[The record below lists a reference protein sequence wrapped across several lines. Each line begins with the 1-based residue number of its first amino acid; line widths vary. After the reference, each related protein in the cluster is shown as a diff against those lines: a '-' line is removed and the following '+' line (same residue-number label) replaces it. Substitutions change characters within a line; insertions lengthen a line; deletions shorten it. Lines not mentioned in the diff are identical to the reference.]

1 MAKKK
6 ELQNWDNPR
15 DFLNMDRNLVLAQ
28 VVQDFN
34 DSNNYQQN
42 AFKLFQ
48 DCYKMYRAYT
58 DEEDMREDGSNL
70 FIPYVF
76 NIVENAFPKIVK
88 SLFSVRPYIPFMP
101 VNANDKDST
110 QKAENMTK
118 LVEWELDN
126 KMKGRLVYNDILRS
140 ACMYGTAISKQTWKL
155 EERPVVKRA
164 EIAGYQTDPE
174 TGLTVSVTSMQPM
187 ETTEITYDAP
197 FMQNIELQDF
207 FFDPYGTDIDNCEY
221 VIHRYWLP
229 MHKIIQMAENK
240 QLDVDAET
248 IKKSLTPKGRTA
260 TQGREYD
267 KSTAINMGQ
276 KPNRSNEVEVLE
288 YWTNDLKCIVLNK
301 TLVALVTPN
310 PYWHRR
316 KPFSKW
322 ECVPVSGEFY
332 GIGIIEMCRQLQVE
346 LNTTRNQRIDNV
358 SFALNR
364 MYTILRTANIDTT
377 QLRSRPNGFI
387 EVDDHDDIKEL
398 PINEVKSSSYT
409 EETVIKNDMD
419 VTSGVY
425 NYTRGEP
432 ADRRETATTASI
444 LAQAGNDRFE
454 SQVLQIGWGGFSDSA
469 LQLAWLNRQYITV
482 DTEIAVVGDDG
493 KQSTIMVNQDNIDVD
508 LQIIPA
514 PSSLFSAANK
524 QIQQNALVQLSNIMV
539 NNPNVNQQ
547 EFLRRVF
554 EAFDFT
560 DPEALIANPNPA
572 PEQAPEQTQSPSDA
586 TTQEDIL
593 NAANATGSEE
603 GEEGTN
609 LTNADTGGQ
618 EMTENDTA
626 FLQNVGINA

>member
-6 ELQNWDNPR
+6 ELTSWDNPR
-15 DFLNMDRNLVLAQ
+15 DFLNMEDKLILERVVADFKDSESAQ
-28 VVQDFN
+28 SQH
-34 DSNNYQQN
+34 
-42 AFKLFQ
+42 FKLFEE
-48 DCYKMYRAYT
+48 CYKMYRAYI
-58 DEEDMREDGSNL
+58 EQENMREDGSNL
-70 FIPYVF
+70 FIPYIF

-88 SLFSVRPYIPFMP
+88 SLFTVRPYIPYLP
-101 VNANDKDST
+101 VNANDEESAK
-110 QKAENMTK
+110 KAENMTK

-126 KMKGRLVYNDILRS
+126 KMKGRLTYNEILRNT
-140 ACMYGTAISKQTWKL
+140 CIYGTAISKQTWKL
-155 EERPVVKRA
+155 EERTVVKRA
-164 EIAGYQTDPE
+164 EVAGYQTDPE
-174 TGLTVSVTSMQPM
+174 TGLTVTVSTMQPT

-197 FMQNIELQDF
+197 YMQNIDLENF

-229 MHKIIQMAENK
+229 MHKLIEMANAG
-240 QLDVDAET
+240 QLTIDAKTLKE
-248 IKKSLTPKGRTA
+248 KVNPSGRKSGDGA
-260 TQGREYD
+260 D
-267 KSTAINMGQ
+267 KLSKINMGA
-276 KPNRSNEVEVLE
+276 KPNRPNEVEVLE
-288 YWTNDLKCIVLNK
+288 YWTNDVKCIVLGQSV
-301 TLVALVTPN
+301 VALVTPN

-316 KPFSKW
+316 KPFTKW

-332 GIGIIEMCRQLQVE
+332 GIGIVEMCRQLQIE

-364 MYTILRTANIDTT
+364 MYTILRAANIDTT
-377 QLRSRPNGFI
+377 QLKSRPNGFI

-398 PINEVKSSSYT
+398 KINDVNSSAYT

-469 LQLAWLNRQYITV
+469 LQLAWLNRQYITI
-482 DTEIAVVGDDG
+482 DTQIAVVGDNG
-493 KQSTIMVNQDNIDVD
+493 QQSSVMINQDDIDVD

-524 QIQQNALVQLSNIMV
+524 QIQQNTLVQLANILV

-547 EFLRRVF
+547 EFLKRVF
-554 EAFDFT
+554 ETFDFT
-560 DPEALIANPNPA
+560 DPEKLLAQQQVQQPTQTTETVEQPQDANILQTTPAL
-572 PEQAPEQTQSPSDA
+572 
-586 TTQEDIL
+586 
-593 NAANATGSEE
+593 
-603 GEEGTN
+603 N
-609 LTNADTGGQ
+609 LTDSNTAAEGMEEEDA
-618 EMTENDTA
+618 A
-626 FLQNVGINA
+626 FLQNIGINA

>member
-1 MAKKK
+1 MAKKEIK
-6 ELQNWDNPR
+6 VWDNPR
-15 DFLNMDRNLVLAQ
+15 DFLNMDRADVLAR
-28 VVQDFN
+28 VIQDFN
-34 DSNNYQQN
+34 ESNAFQTES
-42 AFKLFQ
+42 FKLFEE
-48 DCYKMYRAYT
+48 CYKMYRAHT
-58 DEEDMREDGSNL
+58 DEKDLREDGSNL
-70 FIPYVF
+70 FIPYIF

-101 VNANDKDST
+101 VNANDADSSR
-110 QKAENMTK
+110 KAENMTK

-140 ACMYGTAISKQTWKL
+140 VCMYGTAISKQTWKL

-174 TGLTVSVTSMQPM
+174 TGLTVSVTTMQPV
-187 ETTEITYDAP
+187 ETTEIVYDAP
-197 FMQNIELQDF
+197 YMQNIELENF

-229 MHKIIQMAENK
+229 MHKIIEMANNG
-240 QLDVDAET
+240 QLDVTAKT
-248 IKKSLTPKGRTA
+248 IKEKLTA
-260 TQGREYD
+260 TGRKGNDSGYD
-267 KSTAINMGQ
+267 KSQAINMGS
-276 KPNRSNEVEVLE
+276 KPSRNNDVEVFE
-288 YWTNDLKCIVLNK
+288 YWTNDVKCIVLGR

-316 KPFSKW
+316 KPFTKW

-364 MYTILRTANIDTT
+364 MYTILRTANIDPT

-387 EVDDHDDIKEL
+387 EVDDHDDIKEMQV
-398 PINEVKSSSYT
+398 NEVKSSSYT

-482 DTEIAVVGDDG
+482 DTQIAVVGDDG
-493 KQSTIMVNQDNIDVD
+493 KQSTVMVNQDDIDVD

-539 NNPNVNQQ
+539 NNPNVNQA

-560 DPEALIANPNPA
+560 NPDALIVNTQTAT
-572 PEQAPEQTQSPSDA
+572 PEQPTTQPEQGTETLEPTSGTVNLTDA
-586 TTQEDIL
+586 
-593 NAANATGSEE
+593 NTGSEE
-603 GEEGTN
+603 MT
-609 LTNADTGGQ
+609 ADD
-618 EMTENDTA
+618 EA
-626 FLQNVGINA
+626 FLQNMGINA

>member
-6 ELQNWDNPR
+6 ELQSWDNPR

-34 DSNNYQQN
+34 DSNNYQKN
-42 AFKLFQ
+42 AFELFQ
-48 DCYKMYRAYT
+48 ECYKMYRAYT
-58 DEEDMREDGSNL
+58 DDENLREDGSNL
-70 FIPYVF
+70 FIPYIF

-101 VNANDKDST
+101 VNANDPDSSR
-110 QKAENMTK
+110 KAENMTK

-174 TGLTVSVTSMQPM
+174 TGLTVAVTNMQPV

-229 MHKIIQMAENK
+229 MHKIIQMSESE
-240 QLDVDAET
+240 QLDVDVKT
-248 IKKSLTPKGRTA
+248 IKEKLTPKGRTGE
-260 TQGREYD
+260 QGREYD
-267 KSTAINMGQ
+267 KSSAINMGQ

-301 TLVALVTPN
+301 SLVALVTPN

-332 GIGIIEMCRQLQVE
+332 GIGIIEMCRQLQIE

-387 EVDDHDDIKEL
+387 EVDDHDDIREMQTT
-398 PINEVKSSSYT
+398 EVKSSSYT

-482 DTEIAVVGDDG
+482 DTEIAVVGDNG
-493 KQSTIMVNQDNIDVD
+493 EQSTVMVNQDDIDVD

-539 NNPNVNQQ
+539 NNPNVNQE
-547 EFLRRVF
+547 EFLRRIF
-554 EAFDFT
+554 ESFDFT
-560 DPEALIANPNPA
+560 DPDKLIAKQTPVPQ
-572 PEQAPEQTQSPSDA
+572 QAPVNQAPSQDVENAVSPEN
-586 TTQEDIL
+586 T
-593 NAANATGSEE
+593 
-603 GEEGTN
+603 GEEGSTEEN
-609 LTNADTGGQ
+609 LTNANTGGE
-618 EMTENDTA
+618 EMTDNDIA

>member
-6 ELQNWDNPR
+6 ELQSWDNPR
-15 DFLNMDRNLVLAQ
+15 DFLNMDRDLVLKQ
-28 VVQDFN
+28 VIQDFN
-34 DSNNYQQN
+34 DSNTYQEN

-48 DCYKMYRAYT
+48 DCYKMYRAYI
-58 DEEDMREDGSNL
+58 EKENIREDGSNL
-70 FIPYVF
+70 FIPYIF
-76 NIVENAFPKIVK
+76 NIVENAYPKIVK

-101 VNANDKDST
+101 VNSNDADSAR
-110 QKAENMTK
+110 KAENMTK

-126 KMKGRLVYNDILRS
+126 KMKGRLVYNNILRS

-155 EERPVVKRA
+155 EERPVVKRT
-164 EIAGYQTDPE
+164 EVVGYQTDPE
-174 TGLTVSVTSMQPM
+174 TGLTVSVTSMQPT
-187 ETTEITYDAP
+187 ETMEITYDAP

-229 MHKIIQMAENK
+229 MHKIISMANGG
-240 QLDVDAET
+240 QLDIDEGT
-248 IKKSLTPKGRTA
+248 IKKKLTAIGR
-260 TQGREYD
+260 QSEND
-267 KSTAINMGQ
+267 KSSAINMGQ
-276 KPNRSNEVEVLE
+276 KPSRSNEVEVLE
-288 YWTNDLKCIVLNK
+288 YWTNDIKCIVLNK

-310 PYWHRR
+310 PYWHKR

-332 GIGIIEMCRQLQVE
+332 GIGIIEMCRQLQIE

-387 EVDDHDDIKEL
+387 EVDDHGDIKEL
-398 PINEVKSSSYT
+398 PINEVKASSYT

-493 KQSTIMVNQDNIDVD
+493 KQSTAMVNQDDIDVD
-508 LQIIPA
+508 LQIIPT

-524 QIQQNALVQLSNIMV
+524 QIQQNVLVQLANIMV
-539 NNPNVNQQ
+539 NNPNVNQE
-547 EFLRRVF
+547 EFLKRVF
-554 EAFDFT
+554 ESFDFT
-560 DPEALIANPNPA
+560 DPEKLLVSNQPTQQAQSTTEVNETLNPEVPA
-572 PEQAPEQTQSPSDA
+572 EPQVD
-586 TTQEDIL
+586 
-593 NAANATGSEE
+593 
-603 GEEGTN
+603 
-609 LTNADTGGQ
+609 LTNANTGG
-618 EMTENDTA
+618 EAMTEDDIS
-626 FLQNVGINA
+626 FLQNIGVNT

>member
-6 ELQNWDNPR
+6 ELQSWDNPR
-15 DFLNMDRNLVLAQ
+15 DFLNMDRDLVLKQ
-28 VVQDFN
+28 VIQDFN
-34 DSNNYQQN
+34 DSNAYQEN

-48 DCYKMYRAYT
+48 DCYKMYRAHI
-58 DEEDMREDGSNL
+58 EAENMREDGSNL
-70 FIPYVF
+70 FIPYIF
-76 NIVENAFPKIVK
+76 NIVENAYPKIVK

-101 VNANDKDST
+101 VNSNDADSAR
-110 QKAENMTK
+110 KAENMTK

-126 KMKGRLVYNDILRS
+126 KMKGRLVYNNILRS

-155 EERPVVKRA
+155 EERPVVKRT
-164 EIAGYQTDPE
+164 EVVGYQTDPE
-174 TGLTVSVTSMQPM
+174 TGLTVSVTSMQPT
-187 ETTEITYDAP
+187 ETREITYDAP

-229 MHKIIQMAENK
+229 MHKIISMADSG
-240 QLDVDAET
+240 QLDIDEGT
-248 IKKSLTPKGRTA
+248 IKKKLTAIGR
-260 TQGREYD
+260 QSEND
-267 KSTAINMGQ
+267 KSSAINMGQ
-276 KPNRSNEVEVLE
+276 KPARSNEVEVLE
-288 YWTNDLKCIVLNK
+288 YWTNDIKCIVLNK

-310 PYWHRR
+310 PYWHKR

-332 GIGIIEMCRQLQVE
+332 GIGIIEMCRQLQIE

-364 MYTILRTANIDTT
+364 MFTILRTANIDTT

-387 EVDDHDDIKEL
+387 EVDDHGDIKEL
-398 PINEVKSSSYT
+398 PINEVKASSYT

-493 KQSTIMVNQDNIDVD
+493 KQSTAMVNQDDIDVD
-508 LQIIPA
+508 LQIIPT

-524 QIQQNALVQLSNIMV
+524 QIQQNVLVQLANIMV
-539 NNPNVNQQ
+539 NNPNVNQE
-547 EFLRRVF
+547 EFLKRVF

-560 DPEALIANPNPA
+560 DPEKLLVSNQPTQQAQSATEVNETLNPEVPA
-572 PEQAPEQTQSPSDA
+572 EPQVD
-586 TTQEDIL
+586 
-593 NAANATGSEE
+593 
-603 GEEGTN
+603 
-609 LTNADTGGQ
+609 LTNANTGG
-618 EMTENDTA
+618 EAMTEDDIS
-626 FLQNVGINA
+626 FLQNIGVNT

>member
-1 MAKKK
+1 MAKKEIK
-6 ELQNWDNPR
+6 VWDNPR
-15 DFLNMDRNLVLAQ
+15 DFLNMDRADVLAR
-28 VVQDFN
+28 VIQDFN
-34 DSNNYQQN
+34 ESNAFQTES
-42 AFKLFQ
+42 FKLFEE
-48 DCYKMYRAYT
+48 CYKMYRAHT
-58 DEEDMREDGSNL
+58 DEKDLREDGSNL
-70 FIPYVF
+70 FIPYIF

-101 VNANDKDST
+101 VNANDADSSR
-110 QKAENMTK
+110 KAENMTK

-140 ACMYGTAISKQTWKL
+140 VCMYGTAISKQTWKL

-174 TGLTVSVTSMQPM
+174 TGLTVSVTTMQPV
-187 ETTEITYDAP
+187 ETTEIVYDAP
-197 FMQNIELQDF
+197 YMQNIELENF

-229 MHKIIQMAENK
+229 MHKIIEMANNG
-240 QLDVDAET
+240 QLDVTAKT
-248 IKKSLTPKGRTA
+248 IKEKLTA
-260 TQGREYD
+260 TGRKGNDSGYD
-267 KSTAINMGQ
+267 KAQAINMGS
-276 KPNRSNEVEVLE
+276 KPSRNNDVEVFE
-288 YWTNDLKCIVLNK
+288 YWTNDVKCIVLGR

-316 KPFSKW
+316 KPFTKW

-364 MYTILRTANIDTT
+364 MYTILRTANIDPT

-387 EVDDHDDIKEL
+387 EVDDHDDIKEMQV
-398 PINEVKSSSYT
+398 NEVKSSSYT

-482 DTEIAVVGDDG
+482 DTQIAVVGDDG
-493 KQSTIMVNQDNIDVD
+493 KQSTVMVNQDDIDVD

-539 NNPNVNQQ
+539 NNPNVNQA

-560 DPEALIANPNPA
+560 NPDALIANTQTA
-572 PEQAPEQTQSPSDA
+572 TPEQPTTQPEQGAETLEPTSE
-586 TTQEDIL
+586 TVNLTE
-593 NAANATGSEE
+593 ANTG
-603 GEEGTN
+603 GEEMT
-609 LTNADTGGQ
+609 ADD
-618 EMTENDTA
+618 EA
-626 FLQNVGINA
+626 FLQNMGINA

>member
-6 ELQNWDNPR
+6 ELQSWDNPR
-15 DFLNMDRNLVLAQ
+15 DFLNMDRDLVLKQ
-28 VVQDFN
+28 VIQDFN
-34 DSNNYQQN
+34 DSNAYQEN

-48 DCYKMYRAYT
+48 DCYKMYRAHI
-58 DEEDMREDGSNL
+58 EAENMREDGSNL
-70 FIPYVF
+70 FIPYIF
-76 NIVENAFPKIVK
+76 NIVENAYPKIVK

-101 VNANDKDST
+101 VNSNDADSSR
-110 QKAENMTK
+110 KAENMTK

-126 KMKGRLVYNDILRS
+126 KMKGRLVYNNILRS

-155 EERPVVKRA
+155 EERPVVKRT
-164 EIAGYQTDPE
+164 EVVGYQTDPE
-174 TGLTVSVTSMQPM
+174 TGLTVSVTSMQPT
-187 ETTEITYDAP
+187 ETREITYDAP

-229 MHKIIQMAENK
+229 MHKIISMADSG
-240 QLDVDAET
+240 QLDIDEGT
-248 IKKSLTPKGRTA
+248 IKKKLTAIGR
-260 TQGREYD
+260 QSEND
-267 KSTAINMGQ
+267 KSSAINMGQ
-276 KPNRSNEVEVLE
+276 KPARSNEVEVLE
-288 YWTNDLKCIVLNK
+288 YWTNDIKCIVLNK

-310 PYWHRR
+310 PYWHKR

-332 GIGIIEMCRQLQVE
+332 GIGIIEMCRQLQIE

-364 MYTILRTANIDTT
+364 MFTILRTANIDTT

-387 EVDDHDDIKEL
+387 EVDDHGDIKEL
-398 PINEVKSSSYT
+398 PINEVKASSYT

-493 KQSTIMVNQDNIDVD
+493 KQSTAMVNQDDIDVD
-508 LQIIPA
+508 LQIIPT

-524 QIQQNALVQLSNIMV
+524 QIQQNVLVQLANIMV
-539 NNPNVNQQ
+539 NNPNVNQE
-547 EFLRRVF
+547 EFLKRIF

-560 DPEALIANPNPA
+560 DPEKLLVSNQPTQQSQSATEVNETLNPEVPA
-572 PEQAPEQTQSPSDA
+572 EPQVD
-586 TTQEDIL
+586 
-593 NAANATGSEE
+593 
-603 GEEGTN
+603 
-609 LTNADTGGQ
+609 LTNANTGG
-618 EMTENDTA
+618 EAMTEDDIS
-626 FLQNVGINA
+626 FLQNIGVNT

>member
-6 ELQNWDNPR
+6 ELQSWDNPR
-15 DFLNMDRNLVLAQ
+15 DFLNMDRDLVLKQ
-28 VVQDFN
+28 VIQDFN
-34 DSNNYQQN
+34 DSNAYQEN

-48 DCYKMYRAYT
+48 DCYKMYRAHI
-58 DEEDMREDGSNL
+58 EAENMREDGSNL
-70 FIPYVF
+70 FIPYIF
-76 NIVENAFPKIVK
+76 NIVENAYPKIVK

-101 VNANDKDST
+101 VNSNDADSAR
-110 QKAENMTK
+110 KAENMTK

-126 KMKGRLVYNDILRS
+126 KMKGRLVYNNILRS

-155 EERPVVKRA
+155 EERPVVKRT
-164 EIAGYQTDPE
+164 EVVGYQTDPE
-174 TGLTVSVTSMQPM
+174 TGLTVSVTSMQPT
-187 ETTEITYDAP
+187 ETREITYDAP

-229 MHKIIQMAENK
+229 MHKIISMADSG
-240 QLDVDAET
+240 QLDIDEGT
-248 IKKSLTPKGRTA
+248 IKKKLTAIGR
-260 TQGREYD
+260 QSEND
-267 KSTAINMGQ
+267 KSSAINMGQ
-276 KPNRSNEVEVLE
+276 KPARSNEVEVLE
-288 YWTNDLKCIVLNK
+288 YWTNDIKCIVLNK

-310 PYWHRR
+310 PYWHKR

-332 GIGIIEMCRQLQVE
+332 GIGIIEMCRQLQIE

-364 MYTILRTANIDTT
+364 MFTILRTANIDTT

-387 EVDDHDDIKEL
+387 EVDDHGDIKEL
-398 PINEVKSSSYT
+398 PINEVKASSYT

-493 KQSTIMVNQDNIDVD
+493 KQSTAMVNQDDIDVD
-508 LQIIPA
+508 LQIIPT

-524 QIQQNALVQLSNIMV
+524 QIQQNVLVQLANIMV
-539 NNPNVNQQ
+539 NNPNVNQE
-547 EFLRRVF
+547 EFLKRVF

-560 DPEALIANPNPA
+560 DPEKLLVSNQPTQQEQSATEVNEALNPEVPA
-572 PEQAPEQTQSPSDA
+572 EPQVD
-586 TTQEDIL
+586 
-593 NAANATGSEE
+593 
-603 GEEGTN
+603 
-609 LTNADTGGQ
+609 LTNANTGG
-618 EMTENDTA
+618 EAMTEDDIS
-626 FLQNVGINA
+626 FLQNIGVNT

>member
-6 ELQNWDNPR
+6 ELQSWDNPR
-15 DFLNMDRNLVLAQ
+15 DFLNMDRDLVLKQ
-28 VVQDFN
+28 VIQDFN
-34 DSNNYQQN
+34 DSNAYQEN

-48 DCYKMYRAYT
+48 DCYKMYRAHI
-58 DEEDMREDGSNL
+58 EAENMREDGSNL
-70 FIPYVF
+70 FIPYIF
-76 NIVENAFPKIVK
+76 NIVENAYPKIVK

-101 VNANDKDST
+101 VNSNDADSSR
-110 QKAENMTK
+110 KAENMTK

-126 KMKGRLVYNDILRS
+126 KMKGRLVYNNILRS

-155 EERPVVKRA
+155 EERPVVKRT
-164 EIAGYQTDPE
+164 EVVGYQTDPE
-174 TGLTVSVTSMQPM
+174 TGLTVSVTSMQPT
-187 ETTEITYDAP
+187 ETREITYDAP

-229 MHKIIQMAENK
+229 MHKIISMADSG
-240 QLDVDAET
+240 QLDIDEGT
-248 IKKSLTPKGRTA
+248 IKKKLTAIGR
-260 TQGREYD
+260 QSEND
-267 KSTAINMGQ
+267 KSSVINMGQ
-276 KPNRSNEVEVLE
+276 KPSRSNEVEVLE
-288 YWTNDLKCIVLNK
+288 YWTNDIKCIVLNK

-310 PYWHRR
+310 PYWHKR

-332 GIGIIEMCRQLQVE
+332 GIGIIEMCRQLQIE

-364 MYTILRTANIDTT
+364 MFTILRTANIDTT

-387 EVDDHDDIKEL
+387 EVDDHGDIKEL
-398 PINEVKSSSYT
+398 PINEVKASSYT

-493 KQSTIMVNQDNIDVD
+493 KQSTAMVNQDDIDVD
-508 LQIIPA
+508 LQIIPT

-524 QIQQNALVQLSNIMV
+524 QIQQNVLVQLANIMV
-539 NNPNVNQQ
+539 NNPNVNQE
-547 EFLRRVF
+547 EFLKRIF

-560 DPEALIANPNPA
+560 DPEKLLVSNQPTQQAQPATEVNETLNPEVPA
-572 PEQAPEQTQSPSDA
+572 EPQVD
-586 TTQEDIL
+586 
-593 NAANATGSEE
+593 
-603 GEEGTN
+603 
-609 LTNADTGGQ
+609 LTNANTGG
-618 EMTENDTA
+618 EAMTEDDIS
-626 FLQNVGINA
+626 FLQNIGVNT

>member
-6 ELQNWDNPR
+6 ELQSWDNPR

-34 DSNNYQQN
+34 DSNNYQKN
-42 AFKLFQ
+42 AFELFQ
-48 DCYKMYRAYT
+48 ECYKMYRAYT
-58 DEEDMREDGSNL
+58 DDENLREDGSNL
-70 FIPYVF
+70 FIPYIF

-101 VNANDKDST
+101 VNANDPDSSR
-110 QKAENMTK
+110 KAENMTK

-174 TGLTVSVTSMQPM
+174 TGLTVAVTNMQPV

-229 MHKIIQMAENK
+229 MHKIIQMSESE
-240 QLDVDAET
+240 QLDVDVKT
-248 IKKSLTPKGRTA
+248 IKEKLTPKGRTGE
-260 TQGREYD
+260 QGREYD
-267 KSTAINMGQ
+267 KSSAINMGQ

-301 TLVALVTPN
+301 SLVALVTPN

-332 GIGIIEMCRQLQVE
+332 GIGIIEMCRQLQIE

-387 EVDDHDDIKEL
+387 EVDDHDDIKEMQTT
-398 PINEVKSSSYT
+398 EVKSSSYT

-482 DTEIAVVGDDG
+482 DTEIAVVGDNG
-493 KQSTIMVNQDNIDVD
+493 EQSTVMVNQDDIDVD

-514 PSSLFSAANK
+514 PASLFSAANK

-539 NNPNVNQQ
+539 NNPNVNQE
-547 EFLRRVF
+547 EFLRRIF

-560 DPEALIANPNPA
+560 DPDKLIAKQMPVPQ
-572 PEQAPEQTQSPSDA
+572 QAPVNQAPAQDVETAVSP
-586 TTQEDIL
+586 E
-593 NAANATGSEE
+593 NA
-603 GEEGTN
+603 GEEGSTGEN
-609 LTNADTGGQ
+609 LTNANTGGE
-618 EMTENDTA
+618 EMTDNDIA

>member
-1 MAKKK
+1 MPKKK

-15 DFLNMDRNLVLAQ
+15 DFLNMDKKLVLQQ

-34 DSNNYQQN
+34 DSNNFQTN
-42 AFKLFQ
+42 SFKLFEE
-48 DCYKMYRAYT
+48 CYQMYRAYIRK
-58 DEEDMREDGSNL
+58 ENLREDGSNL
-70 FIPYVF
+70 FIPYIF
-76 NIVENAFPKIVK
+76 NIVENAYPKIVK

-101 VNANDKDST
+101 VNINDANSAV
-110 QKAENMTK
+110 KAENMTK

-140 ACMYGTAISKQTWKL
+140 CCMYGTAISKQTWRL
-155 EERPVVKRA
+155 EERPVVKRQ
-164 EIAGYQTDPE
+164 EIAGLQTDPE
-174 TGLTVSVTSMQPM
+174 TGLTVSVSTMQPV
-187 ETTEITYDAP
+187 ETTEIIYDAP
-197 FMQNIELQDF
+197 YMQNIELTDF
-207 FFDPYGTDIDNCEY
+207 FFDPYGTNIDNCEY

-229 MHKIIQMAENK
+229 MHKLLEMATNG
-240 QLDVDAET
+240 QLDITPAEL
-248 IKKSLTPKGRTA
+248 KEKVRPSGRNA
-260 TQGREYD
+260 TSDKAYD
-267 KSTAINMGQ
+267 KASTINMGS
-276 KPNRSNEVEVLE
+276 KPMRSNEVEVLE
-288 YWTNDLKCIVLNK
+288 YWTDACKCLVLNRDV
-301 TLVALVTPN
+301 VALVAPN

-358 SFALNR
+358 SMALNR

-387 EVDDHDDIKEL
+387 EVDDHDDLKEI
-398 PINEVKSSSYT
+398 PIHEVKDSGFS
-409 EETVIKNDMD
+409 EETIIKNDMD

-454 SQVLQIGWGGFSDSA
+454 SEVLQIGWGGFSDSA
-469 LQLAWLNRQYITV
+469 LQLAWLNRQYITM
-482 DTEIAVVGDDG
+482 DTVIAVVGDNG
-493 KQSTIMVNQDNIDVD
+493 QQSSVMINQDDIDVD

-524 QIQQNALVQLSNIMV
+524 QIQQNALVQLSNILV
-539 NNPNVNQQ
+539 NNPVVNQ
-547 EFLRRVF
+547 EEYLKRVF

-560 DPEALIANPNPA
+560 DADKLIAK
-572 PEQAPEQTQSPSDA
+572 QAPVQQTPEIPPQPQDTETPETVSAEINNPSNLSDA
-586 TTQEDIL
+586 NI
-593 NAANATGSEE
+593 G
-603 GEEGTN
+603 GEEMT
-609 LTNADTGGQ
+609 AD
-618 EMTENDTA
+618 DTA
-626 FLQNVGINA
+626 FLQNIGINP

>member
-6 ELQNWDNPR
+6 ELKNWDNPR
-15 DFLNMDRNLVLAQ
+15 DFLNMTDELILAR
-28 VVQDFN
+28 VIQDYN
-34 DSNNYQQN
+34 DSKSYQTPS
-42 AFKLFQ
+42 FKVFQ
-48 DCYKMYRAYT
+48 ECYKLYRAYT
-58 DEEDMREDGSNL
+58 DEQDLREDGSNL
-70 FIPYVF
+70 FIPYIF
-76 NIVENAFPKIVK
+76 NIIENAYPKIVK
-88 SLFSVRPYIPFMP
+88 SLFSVRPYIPYIP
-101 VNANDKDST
+101 VNSFDEDSSR
-110 QKAENMTK
+110 KADNMTK

-126 KMKGRLVYNDILRS
+126 KMKGRLVYNEILRN

-164 EIAGYQTDPE
+164 EVAGYQTDPE
-174 TGLTVSVTSMQPM
+174 TGLTVQVTSMQPI

-229 MHKIIQMAENK
+229 MHRLVDMANK
-240 QLDVDAET
+240 GQLDIDARTLKE
-248 IKKSLTPKGRTA
+248 KVSPAGRQESKDNYSVTSSIDR
-260 TQGREYD
+260 G
-267 KSTAINMGQ
+267 N
-276 KPNRSNEVEVLE
+276 KPNRSNDIEVLE
-288 YWTNDLKCIVLNK
+288 YWTNDMKCIVLNQSV
-301 TLVALVTPN
+301 VALVTPN

-332 GIGIIEMCRQLQVE
+332 GIGIIEMCKQLQIE

-358 SFALNR
+358 SYALNR
-364 MYTILRTANIDTT
+364 MYTILRNSNIDTT

-387 EVDDHDDIKEL
+387 EVDDHDDLREMNIH
-398 PINEVKSSSYT
+398 EVANSGFT

-419 VTSGVY
+419 ITSGVY

-469 LQLAWLNRQYITV
+469 LQLAWLNRQYVTV
-482 DTEIAVVGDDG
+482 DTEISVIGENG
-493 KQSTIMVNQDNIDVD
+493 EQSTVMINQDEIDVD

-524 QIQQNALVQLSNIMV
+524 QIQQNALVQLSNILV
-539 NNPNVNQQ
+539 NNPTVNQA
-547 EFLRRVF
+547 EYLKRVF

-560 DPEALIANPNPA
+560 DPDKLINT
-572 PEQAPEQTQSPSDA
+572 QQQTQA
-586 TTQEDIL
+586 ETTEMTAGVPPQI
-593 NAANATGSEE
+593 
-603 GEEGTN
+603 EGTPMTGMETPDMF
-609 LTNADTGGQ
+609 TNADTAGEQ
-618 EMTENDTA
+618 MATSDEE
-626 FLQNVGINA
+626 FLQNISI

>member
-6 ELQNWDNPR
+6 ELQSWDNPR

-34 DSNNYQQN
+34 DSNNYQKN
-42 AFKLFQ
+42 AFDLFQ
-48 DCYKMYRAYT
+48 ECYKMYRAYT
-58 DEEDMREDGSNL
+58 DEADLREDGSNL
-70 FIPYVF
+70 FIPYIF

-101 VNANDKDST
+101 VNANDPDSSR
-110 QKAENMTK
+110 KAKNMTK

-164 EIAGYQTDPE
+164 EISGYQTDPE
-174 TGLTVSVTSMQPM
+174 TGLTVAVTNMQPV

-229 MHKIIQMAENK
+229 MHKIIQMSESG
-240 QLDVDAET
+240 QLDVDVKT
-248 IKKSLTPKGRTA
+248 IKEKLTPKGRTGE
-260 TQGREYD
+260 QGREYD
-267 KSTAINMGQ
+267 KSSAINMGQ

-301 TLVALVTPN
+301 SLVALVTPN

-387 EVDDHDDIKEL
+387 EVDDHDDIREMQTT
-398 PINEVKSSSYT
+398 EVKSSSYT

-482 DTEIAVVGDDG
+482 DTEIAVVGDNG
-493 KQSTIMVNQDNIDVD
+493 EQSTVMVNQDDIDVD

-539 NNPNVNQQ
+539 NNPNVNQE
-547 EFLRRVF
+547 EFLRRIF

-560 DPEALIANPNPA
+560 DPDKLIAK
-572 PEQAPEQTQSPSDA
+572 QTQVPQQTPTSQTPAQDVETAVSP
-586 TTQEDIL
+586 E
-593 NAANATGSEE
+593 NA
-603 GEEGTN
+603 GEEGSTGEN
-609 LTNADTGGQ
+609 LTNANTGGE
-618 EMTENDTA
+618 EMTDNDIA

>member
-6 ELQNWDNPR
+6 ELQSWDNPR

-34 DSNNYQQN
+34 DSNNYQKN
-42 AFKLFQ
+42 AFDLFQ
-48 DCYKMYRAYT
+48 ECYKMYRAYT
-58 DEEDMREDGSNL
+58 DKENLREDGSNL
-70 FIPYVF
+70 FIPYIF

-101 VNANDKDST
+101 VNANDKDSSR
-110 QKAENMTK
+110 KAENMTK

-155 EERPVVKRA
+155 EERPIVKRA
-164 EIAGYQTDPE
+164 EVSGYQTDPE
-174 TGLTVSVTSMQPM
+174 TGLTVSVTSMQPI

-197 FMQNIELQDF
+197 YMQNIELQDF

-229 MHKIIQMAENK
+229 MHKIIKMSESG
-240 QLDVDAET
+240 QLDVDVKT
-248 IKKSLTPKGRTA
+248 IKEKLSPTGKNA
-260 TQGREYD
+260 KQGREYD

-288 YWTNDLKCIVLNK
+288 YWTDDLKCIVLNQS
-301 TLVALVTPN
+301 LVALVTPN

-387 EVDDHDDIKEL
+387 EVDDHDDIKEMQTT
-398 PINEVKSSSYT
+398 EVKSSSYT
-409 EETVIKNDMD
+409 EETIIKNDMD

-493 KQSTIMVNQDNIDVD
+493 KQSTVMVNQDDIDVD

-547 EFLRRVF
+547 EFLRRIF

-560 DPEALIANPNPA
+560 DPDALIANQMPVQAQTTPTTEQSVEDAVNPESA
-572 PEQAPEQTQSPSDA
+572 
-586 TTQEDIL
+586 
-593 NAANATGSEE
+593 
-603 GEEGTN
+603 GEEGSTGEN
-609 LTNADTGGQ
+609 LTNANTGGE
-618 EMTENDTA
+618 EMTDNDIA

>member
-6 ELQNWDNPR
+6 ELQSWDNPR
-15 DFLNMDRNLVLAQ
+15 DFLNMDRDLVLKQ
-28 VVQDFN
+28 VIQDFN
-34 DSNNYQQN
+34 DSNAYQEN

-48 DCYKMYRAYT
+48 DCYKMYRAHI
-58 DEEDMREDGSNL
+58 EAENMREDGSNL
-70 FIPYVF
+70 FIPYIF
-76 NIVENAFPKIVK
+76 NIVENAYPKIVK

-101 VNANDKDST
+101 VNSNDADSAR
-110 QKAENMTK
+110 KAENMTK

-126 KMKGRLVYNDILRS
+126 KMKGRLVYNNILRS

-155 EERPVVKRA
+155 EERPVVKRT
-164 EIAGYQTDPE
+164 EVVGYQTDPE
-174 TGLTVSVTSMQPM
+174 TGLTVSVTSMQPT
-187 ETTEITYDAP
+187 ETREITYDAP

-229 MHKIIQMAENK
+229 MHKIISMADSG
-240 QLDVDAET
+240 QLDIDEGT
-248 IKKSLTPKGRTA
+248 IKKKLTAIGR
-260 TQGREYD
+260 QSEND
-267 KSTAINMGQ
+267 KSSVINMGQ
-276 KPNRSNEVEVLE
+276 KPARSNEVEVLE
-288 YWTNDLKCIVLNK
+288 YWTNDIKCIVLNK

-310 PYWHRR
+310 PYWHKR

-332 GIGIIEMCRQLQVE
+332 GIGIIEMCRQLQIE

-364 MYTILRTANIDTT
+364 MFTILRTANIDTT

-387 EVDDHDDIKEL
+387 EVDDHGDIKEL
-398 PINEVKSSSYT
+398 PINEVKASSYT

-493 KQSTIMVNQDNIDVD
+493 KQSTAMVNQDDIDVD
-508 LQIIPA
+508 LQIIPT

-524 QIQQNALVQLSNIMV
+524 QIQQNVLVQLANIMV
-539 NNPNVNQQ
+539 NNPNVNQE
-547 EFLRRVF
+547 EFLKRVF

-560 DPEALIANPNPA
+560 DPEKLLVSNQPTQQAQSATEVNETLNPEVPA
-572 PEQAPEQTQSPSDA
+572 EPQVD
-586 TTQEDIL
+586 
-593 NAANATGSEE
+593 
-603 GEEGTN
+603 
-609 LTNADTGGQ
+609 LTNANTGG
-618 EMTENDTA
+618 EAMTEDDIS
-626 FLQNVGINA
+626 FLQNIGVNT

>member
-6 ELQNWDNPR
+6 ELQSWDNPR

-34 DSNNYQQN
+34 DSNNYQKN
-42 AFKLFQ
+42 AFDLFQ
-48 DCYKMYRAYT
+48 ECYKMYRAYT
-58 DEEDMREDGSNL
+58 DDENLREDGSNL
-70 FIPYVF
+70 FIPYIF

-101 VNANDKDST
+101 VNANDPDSSR
-110 QKAENMTK
+110 KAENMTK

-174 TGLTVSVTSMQPM
+174 TGLTVAVTNMQPV

-229 MHKIIQMAENK
+229 MHKIIQMSENE
-240 QLDVDAET
+240 QLDVDVKT
-248 IKKSLTPKGRTA
+248 IKEKLTPKGRTGE
-260 TQGREYD
+260 QGREYD
-267 KSTAINMGQ
+267 KSSAINMGQ
-276 KPNRSNEVEVLE
+276 KPNRSNDVEVLE

-301 TLVALVTPN
+301 SLVALVTPN

-332 GIGIIEMCRQLQVE
+332 GIGIIEMCRQLQIE

-387 EVDDHDDIKEL
+387 EVDDHDDIREMQTT
-398 PINEVKSSSYT
+398 EVKSSSYT

-482 DTEIAVVGDDG
+482 DTEIAVVGDNG
-493 KQSTIMVNQDNIDVD
+493 EQSTVMVNQDDIDVD

-514 PSSLFSAANK
+514 PASLFSAANK

-539 NNPNVNQQ
+539 NNPNVNQE
-547 EFLRRVF
+547 EFLRRIF

-560 DPEALIANPNPA
+560 DPDKLIAKQTTVPQ
-572 PEQAPEQTQSPSDA
+572 QAPVNQVPVQDVENAVSPEN
-586 TTQEDIL
+586 T
-593 NAANATGSEE
+593 
-603 GEEGTN
+603 GEEGSNEEN
-609 LTNADTGGQ
+609 LTNANTGGE
-618 EMTENDTA
+618 EMTDNDIA

>member
-1 MAKKK
+1 MAKKEIK
-6 ELQNWDNPR
+6 VWDNPR
-15 DFLNMDRNLVLAQ
+15 DFLNMDRADVLAR
-28 VVQDFN
+28 VIQDFN
-34 DSNNYQQN
+34 ESNAFQTES
-42 AFKLFQ
+42 FKLFEE
-48 DCYKMYRAYT
+48 CYKMYRAHT
-58 DEEDMREDGSNL
+58 DEKDLREDGSNL
-70 FIPYVF
+70 FIPYIF

-101 VNANDKDST
+101 VNANDADSSR
-110 QKAENMTK
+110 KAENMTK

-140 ACMYGTAISKQTWKL
+140 VCMYGTAISKQTWKL

-174 TGLTVSVTSMQPM
+174 TGLTVSVTTMQPV
-187 ETTEITYDAP
+187 ETTEIVYDAP
-197 FMQNIELQDF
+197 YMQNIELENF
-207 FFDPYGTDIDNCEY
+207 FFDPYGTNIDNCEY

-229 MHKIIQMAENK
+229 MHKIIEMANNG
-240 QLDVDAET
+240 QLDVTAKT
-248 IKKSLTPKGRTA
+248 IKEKLTA
-260 TQGREYD
+260 TGRKGNDSGYD
-267 KSTAINMGQ
+267 KSQAINMGS
-276 KPNRSNEVEVLE
+276 KPSRSNDVEVLE
-288 YWTNDLKCIVLNK
+288 YWTNDVKCIVLGR

-316 KPFSKW
+316 KPFTKW

-364 MYTILRTANIDTT
+364 MYTILRTANIDPT

-387 EVDDHDDIKEL
+387 EVDDHDDIKEMQV
-398 PINEVKSSSYT
+398 NEVKSSSYT

-482 DTEIAVVGDDG
+482 DTQIAVVGDDG
-493 KQSTIMVNQDNIDVD
+493 KQSTVMVNQDDIDVD

-539 NNPNVNQQ
+539 NNPNVNQA

-560 DPEALIANPNPA
+560 NPDALIANTQTA
-572 PEQAPEQTQSPSDA
+572 TPEQPTTQPEQGTETLEP
-586 TTQEDIL
+586 T
-593 NAANATGSEE
+593 SE
-603 GEEGTN
+603 TVN
-609 LTNADTGGQ
+609 LTDANTGG
-618 EMTENDTA
+618 EAMTADDDA
-626 FLQNVGINA
+626 FLQNMGINA

>member
-6 ELQNWDNPR
+6 ELQSWDNPR
-15 DFLNMDRNLVLAQ
+15 DFLNMDRDLVLKQ
-28 VVQDFN
+28 VIQDFN
-34 DSNNYQQN
+34 DSNAYQEN

-48 DCYKMYRAYT
+48 DCYKMYRAHI
-58 DEEDMREDGSNL
+58 EAENMREDGSNL
-70 FIPYVF
+70 FIPYIF
-76 NIVENAFPKIVK
+76 NIVENAYPKIVK

-101 VNANDKDST
+101 VNSNDADSAR
-110 QKAENMTK
+110 KAENMTK

-126 KMKGRLVYNDILRS
+126 KMKGRLVYNNILRS

-155 EERPVVKRA
+155 EERPVVKRT
-164 EIAGYQTDPE
+164 EVVGYQTDPE
-174 TGLTVSVTSMQPM
+174 TGLTVSVTSMQPT
-187 ETTEITYDAP
+187 ETREITYDAP

-229 MHKIIQMAENK
+229 MHKIISMADSG
-240 QLDVDAET
+240 QLDIDEGT
-248 IKKSLTPKGRTA
+248 IKKKLTAIGR
-260 TQGREYD
+260 QSEND
-267 KSTAINMGQ
+267 KSSVINMGQ
-276 KPNRSNEVEVLE
+276 KPSRSNEVEVLE
-288 YWTNDLKCIVLNK
+288 YWTNDIKCIVLNK

-310 PYWHRR
+310 PYWHKR

-332 GIGIIEMCRQLQVE
+332 GIGIIEMCRQLQIE

-364 MYTILRTANIDTT
+364 MFTILRTANIDTT

-387 EVDDHDDIKEL
+387 EVDDHGDIKEL
-398 PINEVKSSSYT
+398 PINEVKASSYT

-493 KQSTIMVNQDNIDVD
+493 KQSTAMVNQDDIDVD
-508 LQIIPA
+508 LQIIPT

-524 QIQQNALVQLSNIMV
+524 QIQQNVLVQLANIMV
-539 NNPNVNQQ
+539 NNPNVNQE
-547 EFLRRVF
+547 EFLKRVF

-560 DPEALIANPNPA
+560 DPEKLLVSNQPTQQAQSATEVNETLNPEVPA
-572 PEQAPEQTQSPSDA
+572 EPQVD
-586 TTQEDIL
+586 
-593 NAANATGSEE
+593 
-603 GEEGTN
+603 
-609 LTNADTGGQ
+609 LTNANTGG
-618 EMTENDTA
+618 EAMTEDDIS
-626 FLQNVGINA
+626 FLQNIGVNT

>member
-6 ELQNWDNPR
+6 ELQSWDNPR
-15 DFLNMDRNLVLAQ
+15 DFLNMDRDLVLKQ
-28 VVQDFN
+28 VIQDFN
-34 DSNNYQQN
+34 DSNAYQEN

-48 DCYKMYRAYT
+48 DCYKMYRAHI
-58 DEEDMREDGSNL
+58 EAENMREDGSNL
-70 FIPYVF
+70 FIPYIF
-76 NIVENAFPKIVK
+76 NIVENAYPKIVK

-101 VNANDKDST
+101 VNSNDADSAR
-110 QKAENMTK
+110 KAENMTK

-126 KMKGRLVYNDILRS
+126 KMKGRLVYNNILRS

-155 EERPVVKRA
+155 EERPVVKRT
-164 EIAGYQTDPE
+164 EVVGYQTDPE
-174 TGLTVSVTSMQPM
+174 TGLTVSVTSMQPT
-187 ETTEITYDAP
+187 ETREITYDAP

-229 MHKIIQMAENK
+229 MHKIISMADSG
-240 QLDVDAET
+240 QLDIDEGT
-248 IKKSLTPKGRTA
+248 IKKKLTAIGR
-260 TQGREYD
+260 QSEND
-267 KSTAINMGQ
+267 KSSAINMGQ
-276 KPNRSNEVEVLE
+276 KPARSNEVEVLE
-288 YWTNDLKCIVLNK
+288 YWTNDIKCIVLNK

-310 PYWHRR
+310 PYWHKR

-332 GIGIIEMCRQLQVE
+332 GIGIIEMCRQLQIE

-364 MYTILRTANIDTT
+364 MFTILRTANIDTT

-387 EVDDHDDIKEL
+387 EVDDHGDIKEL
-398 PINEVKSSSYT
+398 PINEVKASSYT

-493 KQSTIMVNQDNIDVD
+493 KQSTAMVNQDDIDVD
-508 LQIIPA
+508 LQIIPT

-524 QIQQNALVQLSNIMV
+524 QIQQNVLVQLANIMV
-539 NNPNVNQQ
+539 NNPNVNQE
-547 EFLRRVF
+547 EFLKRIF

-560 DPEALIANPNPA
+560 DPEKLLVSNQPTQQAQPATEVNETLNPEVPA
-572 PEQAPEQTQSPSDA
+572 EPQVD
-586 TTQEDIL
+586 
-593 NAANATGSEE
+593 
-603 GEEGTN
+603 
-609 LTNADTGGQ
+609 LTNANTGG
-618 EMTENDTA
+618 EAMTEDDIS
-626 FLQNVGINA
+626 FLQNIGVNT

>member
-6 ELQNWDNPR
+6 ELQSWDNPR
-15 DFLNMDRNLVLAQ
+15 DFLNMDRDLVLKQ
-28 VVQDFN
+28 VIQDFN
-34 DSNNYQQN
+34 DSNAYQEN

-48 DCYKMYRAYT
+48 DCYKMYRAHI
-58 DEEDMREDGSNL
+58 EAENMREDGSNL
-70 FIPYVF
+70 FIPYIF
-76 NIVENAFPKIVK
+76 NIVENAYPKIVK

-101 VNANDKDST
+101 VNSNDADSAR
-110 QKAENMTK
+110 KAENMTK

-126 KMKGRLVYNDILRS
+126 KMKGRLVYNNILRS

-155 EERPVVKRA
+155 EERPVVKRT
-164 EIAGYQTDPE
+164 EVVGYQTDPE
-174 TGLTVSVTSMQPM
+174 TGLTVSVTSMQPT
-187 ETTEITYDAP
+187 ETREITYDAP

-229 MHKIIQMAENK
+229 MHKIISMADSR
-240 QLDVDAET
+240 QLDIDEGT
-248 IKKSLTPKGRTA
+248 IKKKLTAIGR
-260 TQGREYD
+260 QSEND
-267 KSTAINMGQ
+267 KSSVINMGQ
-276 KPNRSNEVEVLE
+276 KPSRSNEVEVLE
-288 YWTNDLKCIVLNK
+288 YWTNDIKCIVLNK

-310 PYWHRR
+310 PYWHKR

-332 GIGIIEMCRQLQVE
+332 GIGIIEMCRQLQIE

-364 MYTILRTANIDTT
+364 MFTILRTANIDTT

-387 EVDDHDDIKEL
+387 EVDDHGDIKEL
-398 PINEVKSSSYT
+398 PINEVKASSYT

-493 KQSTIMVNQDNIDVD
+493 KQSTAMVNQDDIDVD
-508 LQIIPA
+508 LQIIPT

-524 QIQQNALVQLSNIMV
+524 QIQQNVLVQLANIMV
-539 NNPNVNQQ
+539 NNPNVNQE
-547 EFLRRVF
+547 EFLKRIF

-560 DPEALIANPNPA
+560 DPEKLLVSNQPTQQAQSATEVNEALNPEVPA
-572 PEQAPEQTQSPSDA
+572 EPQVD
-586 TTQEDIL
+586 
-593 NAANATGSEE
+593 
-603 GEEGTN
+603 
-609 LTNADTGGQ
+609 LTNANTGG
-618 EMTENDTA
+618 EAMTEDDIS
-626 FLQNVGINA
+626 FLQNIGVNT

>member
-6 ELQNWDNPR
+6 ELQSWDNPR

-34 DSNNYQQN
+34 DSNNYQKN
-42 AFKLFQ
+42 AFDLFQ
-48 DCYKMYRAYT
+48 ECYKMYRAYT
-58 DEEDMREDGSNL
+58 DDENLREDGSNL
-70 FIPYVF
+70 FIPYIF

-88 SLFSVRPYIPFMP
+88 SLFSVRPYIPFLP
-101 VNANDKDST
+101 VNANDPDSSR
-110 QKAENMTK
+110 KAENMTK

-174 TGLTVSVTSMQPM
+174 TGLTVAVTNMQPV

-229 MHKIIQMAENK
+229 MHKIIQMSESE
-240 QLDVDAET
+240 QLDVDVKT
-248 IKKSLTPKGRTA
+248 IKEKLTPKGRTGE
-260 TQGREYD
+260 QGREYD
-267 KSTAINMGQ
+267 KSSAINMGQ
-276 KPNRSNEVEVLE
+276 KPNRSNDVEVLE

-301 TLVALVTPN
+301 SLVALVTPN

-332 GIGIIEMCRQLQVE
+332 GIGIIEMCRQLQIE

-387 EVDDHDDIKEL
+387 EVDDHDDVREMQTT
-398 PINEVKSSSYT
+398 EVKSSSYT

-482 DTEIAVVGDDG
+482 DTEIAVVGDNG
-493 KQSTIMVNQDNIDVD
+493 EQSTVMVNQDDIDVD

-514 PSSLFSAANK
+514 PASLFSAANK

-539 NNPNVNQQ
+539 NNPNVNQE
-547 EFLRRVF
+547 EFLRRIF

-560 DPEALIANPNPA
+560 DPDKLIAKQMPVPQ
-572 PEQAPEQTQSPSDA
+572 QAPVNQEPSQDVETAVSP
-586 TTQEDIL
+586 E
-593 NAANATGSEE
+593 NA
-603 GEEGTN
+603 GEEGSTGEN
-609 LTNADTGGQ
+609 LTNANTGGE
-618 EMTENDTA
+618 EMTDNDIA

>member
-6 ELQNWDNPR
+6 ELQSWDNPR

-34 DSNNYQQN
+34 DSNNYQKN
-42 AFKLFQ
+42 AFDLFQ
-48 DCYKMYRAYT
+48 ECYKMYRAYT
-58 DEEDMREDGSNL
+58 DDENLREDGSNL
-70 FIPYVF
+70 FIPYIF

-101 VNANDKDST
+101 VNANDPDSSR
-110 QKAENMTK
+110 KAENMTK

-174 TGLTVSVTSMQPM
+174 TGLTVAVTNMQPV
-187 ETTEITYDAP
+187 ETAEITYDAP

-229 MHKIIQMAENK
+229 MHKIIQMSENG
-240 QLDVDAET
+240 QLDVDVKT
-248 IKKSLTPKGRTA
+248 IKEKLTPKGRTGE
-260 TQGREYD
+260 QGREYD
-267 KSTAINMGQ
+267 KSSAINMGQ
-276 KPNRSNEVEVLE
+276 KPNRSNDVEVLE

-301 TLVALVTPN
+301 SLVALVTPN

-387 EVDDHDDIKEL
+387 EVDDHDDIREMQTT
-398 PINEVKSSSYT
+398 EVKSSSYT

-469 LQLAWLNRQYITV
+469 LQIAWLNRQYITV
-482 DTEIAVVGDDG
+482 DTEIAVVGDNG
-493 KQSTIMVNQDNIDVD
+493 EQSTVMVNQDDIDVD

-539 NNPNVNQQ
+539 NNPNVNQE
-547 EFLRRVF
+547 EFLRRIF

-560 DPEALIANPNPA
+560 DPDKLIAK
-572 PEQAPEQTQSPSDA
+572 QTQVPQQIPTSQTPAQDVETAVSP
-586 TTQEDIL
+586 E
-593 NAANATGSEE
+593 NA
-603 GEEGTN
+603 GEEGSTGEN
-609 LTNADTGGQ
+609 LTNANTGGE
-618 EMTENDTA
+618 EMTDNDIA